1 MVPLREFMLEGWG
14 DTQLESHQAV
24 HGGSRIHVQLQF
36 LLVRWLLPRF
46 SHPYSWKPEQKLASV
61 SSFDGRS
68 GKWRYPTLSVDARC
82 ASKAT
87 QSGNFETL
95 RTHDNDELPGSQ
107 QETSSEANRL
117 ATVIELTTI
126 P

>member
-46 SHPYSWKPEQKLASV
+46 SHPYSYTLGNLNKNLLLCLV
-61 SSFDGRS
+61 STVEVES
-68 GKWRYPTLSVDARC
+68 GVIQLSV
-82 ASKAT
+82 
-87 QSGNFETL
+87 
-95 RTHDNDELPGSQ
+95 
-107 QETSSEANRL
+107 
-117 ATVIELTTI
+117 
-126 P
+126 